1 VLIELVLIKLVLI
14 ELVLIKQ
21 GRDDAAQVTAGG
33 LLGFGGLARGDREST
48 GDFAYS
54 SRVRRR
60 FLRHSHVAILKISNK
75 IVNNLLSGRRG

>member
-1 VLIELVLIKLVLI
+1 MLIELVLIK
-14 ELVLIKQ
+14 LVLIKQ
-21 GRDDAAQVTAGG
+21 GRDDAAQVAAGG

-54 SRVRRR
+54 SRVRR

-75 IVNNLLSGRRG
+75 IVNNLLSGRRE